1 MKVGLLPVG
10 QVNHDFLSTLGQK
23 VAVTFSSSCTIINEA
38 LPLPDQAYDKQ
49 RRQYNS
55 EVILAQIK
63 SYVDQQNM
71 FERVLGVVDVDL
83 FVSDLNY
90 VFGEAYMPGKAS
102 LISLFRLKPEFYG
115 DPADGELFLER
126 AVKEAVH
133 ELGHTLGLTHCPNPK
148 CVMHFSNSI
157 TDTDEKQS
165 LFCKQC
171 FLQVAVTIHN
181 VGYQLD
187 R

>member
-10 QVNHDFLSTLGQK
+10 QVNHDFLSTLCQR
-23 VAVTFSSSCTIINEA
+23 VSNIFSSSCTAISEA
-38 LPLPDQAYDKQ
+38 LPLPEQAYDK
-49 RRQYNS
+49 RRCQYNS
-55 EVILAQIK
+55 EVVLAQIK
-63 SYVDQQNM
+63 SYVDYQST

-90 VFGEAYMPGKAS
+90 VFGEAYMPGKAA

-115 DPADGELFLER
+115 DPADEELLLER

-133 ELGHTLGLTHCPNPK
+133 ELGHTLGLTHCLNPK

-171 FLQVAVTIHN
+171 FLQVAVTSHK